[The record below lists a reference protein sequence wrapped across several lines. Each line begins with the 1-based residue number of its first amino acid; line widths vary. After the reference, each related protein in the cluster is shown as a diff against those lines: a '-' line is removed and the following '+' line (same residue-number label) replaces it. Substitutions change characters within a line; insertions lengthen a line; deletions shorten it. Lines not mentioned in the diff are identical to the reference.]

1 MSLETSSLKLARA
14 MSGFAD
20 AGLSQRVSS
29 CVKTRSI
36 VAAIIMVIPLWG
48 IEVFLYAIVLWG
60 MYSELCRLANVPFW
74 KNFFTSVLGGFI
86 VNIIVVFILNFILD
100 FIPIG
105 GWIAAAIMGYCVTLF
120 SGCAYLEVLA
130 ALHQSGKVKERF
142 STSKAF
148 SSINNNKQFK

>member
-1 MSLETSSLKLARA
+1 MSLETSSLKLACS
-14 MSGFAD
+14 MSNLAD
-20 AGLSQRVSS
+20 AGLSQQVSS

-36 VAAIIMVIPLWG
+36 IAAIIMVFPLWG
-48 IEVFLYAIVLWG
+48 IEVVLYAVVLWG
-60 MYSELCRLANVPFW
+60 MYYELCRLAKVPFW

-86 VNIIVVFILNFILD
+86 VNVIVVFILNFILD

-105 GWIAAAIMGYCVTLF
+105 GWIAAAIMGYCATLF

-142 STSKAF
+142 NSCKAF
-148 SSINNNKQFK
+148 TSINKNKRIE